1 MSVIA
6 LQGVSKYFG
15 SKRALDNIDF
25 SVGEGEIVG
34 LLGPNGSGKT
44 TTLRLAAKYYE
55 PDRGRVLLSSG
66 VGRRA
71 HVGYLPE
78 KAPLYDALSVV
89 QYLEFVGRCK
99 GLGGRRLR
107 DGVDRALKAFDLQE
121 VRSTAIGRLSK
132 GFRQRVGLGQA
143 ILGDPAVL
151 LLDEATNGLDPMQ
164 IIEARRMIREAAKGR
179 AVIFSSHLMQEVQAL
194 CSRAVILRHG
204 RLIADVPLNG
214 KSNLEDSTVLLDWHG
229 ADLGGL
235 IVGLKRLEGSVAV
248 TAEPSGPE
256 GLYRITCRYLEPPES
271 LNEVL
276 CVALAHGHVLSAS
289 KPSTTVEDLLVAA
302 VLKAGAIAAGDAAGA
317 MA

>member
-1 MSVIA
+1 MIA

-25 SVGEGEIVG
+25 SVGQGEIVG

-44 TTLRLAAKYYE
+44 TTLRLAARYYE
-55 PDRGRVLLSSG
+55 PDRGRVLLSS
-66 VGRRA
+66 VAGRRA

-99 GLGGRRLR
+99 GLGGRQLR
-107 DGVDRALKAFDLQE
+107 EGVDRALKAFDLQD

-164 IIEARRMIREAAKGR
+164 IIEARRMIREAAEGR

-204 RLIADVPLNG
+204 RLIADVPLDG
-214 KSNLEDSTVLLDWHG
+214 KSHLEDGTVLLDWRG
-229 ADLGGL
+229 ADLSGL
-235 IVGLKRLEGSVAV
+235 IAGLERLAGAVAV
-248 TAEPSGPE
+248 AAEPSGPD
-256 GLYRITCRYLEPPES
+256 GRHRITCRYAEPPES
-271 LNEVL
+271 LDEVL
-276 CVALAHGHVLSAS
+276 RVALAHGHVLSAS

-302 VLKAGAIAAGDAAGA
+302 VLKADATATGDAAGA

>member
-164 IIEARRMIREAAKGR
+164 IIEARRMIREAA
-179 AVIFSSHLMQEVQAL
+179 
-194 CSRAVILRHG
+194 
-204 RLIADVPLNG
+204 
-214 KSNLEDSTVLLDWHG
+214 
-229 ADLGGL
+229 
-235 IVGLKRLEGSVAV
+235 
-248 TAEPSGPE
+248 
-256 GLYRITCRYLEPPES
+256 
-271 LNEVL
+271 
-276 CVALAHGHVLSAS
+276 
-289 KPSTTVEDLLVAA
+289 
-302 VLKAGAIAAGDAAGA
+302 
-317 MA
+317 